1 MPCALRTLDIWS
13 IHNFTLYVS
22 PTEVQRRLL
31 AHIRKVWI
39 GQISESQLFNIF
51 LWIRKMRK
59 NLLTWKYFRQ
69 FAIAAR
75 PFSDRVAYAESQ
87 FRFHLCSAALSVHAY
102 KPAYFPIWPIQLKCC
117 QPPPGGIPIK
127 VWTTQLTDAHN
138 IFILPTKLIL
148 LRQILPSW
156 PAAHHAKIAQNDA
169 QWISRV
175 HLLKTGRSDCGEQFT
190 AVCCNTHADN
200 LRRGLRFVRTSR
212 HKLSSLMQE

>member
-102 KPAYFPIWPIQLKCC
+102 KPAYFPICRFSWNAASRRLGEYRLRSE
-117 QPPPGGIPIK
+117 PPNWRMHIIYLFCRPSWYSSDKYFHLGRLR
-127 VWTTQLTDAHN
+127 TTQ
-138 IFILPTKLIL
+138 
-148 LRQILPSW
+148 R
-156 PAAHHAKIAQNDA
+156 
-169 QWISRV
+169 
-175 HLLKTGRSDCGEQFT
+175 
-190 AVCCNTHADN
+190 
-200 LRRGLRFVRTSR
+200 
-212 HKLSSLMQE
+212 